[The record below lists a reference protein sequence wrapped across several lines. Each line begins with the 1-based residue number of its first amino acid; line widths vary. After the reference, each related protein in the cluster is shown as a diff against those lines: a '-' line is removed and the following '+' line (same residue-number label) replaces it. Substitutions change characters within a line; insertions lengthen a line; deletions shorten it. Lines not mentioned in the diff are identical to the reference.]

1 MNKKYSLILGDGLAL
16 AILTCIGFASHGE
29 ADLSLLPRM
38 GSTYFPVLVSWFLVA
53 PWLGL
58 FDHDLITNFRLLWRV
73 PLAMLFSAPLASILR
88 SAILQSAALP
98 IFTLVLGLTCAL
110 GMSLWRLIWALRQ
123 HSTSS

>member
-16 AILTCIGFASHGE
+16 AILTCIGFASHGKT
-29 ADLSLLPRM
+29 DLSLLPRM
-38 GSTYFPVLVSWFLVA
+38 GSTYFPILVSWFLVA

-58 FDHDLITNFRLLWRV
+58 FEHDLITNFRLLWRV

-98 IFTLVLGLTCAL
+98 IFTLVLGLTFAL